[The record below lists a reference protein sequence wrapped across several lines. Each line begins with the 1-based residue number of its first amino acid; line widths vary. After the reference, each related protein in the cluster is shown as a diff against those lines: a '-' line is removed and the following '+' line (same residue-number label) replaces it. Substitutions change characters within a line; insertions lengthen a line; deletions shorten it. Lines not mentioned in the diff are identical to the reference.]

1 MSKRRRC
8 VLIRPGVVLVA
19 ALLVGRMAA
28 QTDVLLEV
36 GGRYVQGGL
45 PVEYTEGTSRTVEQV
60 DRRGSTGAVV
70 DLAVLIRGRSDRFG
84 VLLGPAVHIGSQR
97 AQVRSVIS
105 TSRPSSF
112 ESTTS
117 TWTGTFKAPVLS
129 LGMALHAWWQAA
141 PRFAV
146 TLGPRFGVVHLPSA
160 REEGTLRTVTVRY
173 DAGWNPISTGTEET
187 AYAFDVPVRQRTLA
201 TAGMQAGLRFL
212 PLPGLVL
219 ALSGGAE
226 FGLTDPVYHPGAQ
239 AFGAL
244 TVGWMLPLGTSPPA
258 VEN

>member
-1 MSKRRRC
+1 M
-8 VLIRPGVVLVA
+8 
-19 ALLVGRMAA
+19 LLAGLLAGRISGQSAM
-28 QTDVLLEV
+28 LLEV

-45 PVEYTEGTSRTVEQV
+45 PVEYTEGTSRTIEQV
-60 DRRGSTGAVV
+60 DRRGSAGAGL

-97 AQVRSVIS
+97 AQVRSVS
-105 TSRPSSF
+105 SSYQPSGL

-117 TWTGTFKAPVLS
+117 TWTGTFKAPALS
-129 LGMALHAWWQAA
+129 IGMALHAWWQAA

-160 REEGTLRTVTVRY
+160 REEGTVRTVTVRY
-173 DAGWNPISTGTEET
+173 DPGWNPVSTETEESS
-187 AYAFDVPVRQRTLA
+187 YVFDVPVRQRTLA
-201 TAGMQAGLRFL
+201 TAGVQAGVRFL

-219 ALSGGAE
+219 GLSGGAE
-226 FGLTDPVYHPGAQ
+226 FGVTNPYHPGAQ
-239 AFGAL
+239 AFGAVS
-244 TVGWMLPLGTSPPA
+244 VGWMLPLGTSPPA